1 MKRDILQS
9 MRLKNVNVDSMQVF
23 VTTNRDGTKINADVN
38 AKN

>member
-23 VTTNRDGTKINADVN
+23 VTTNKDGTKINADVK